1 MPNDGNHYTHYIVK
15 NGRILGEA
23 KIIEKLNHWISL
35 ALVKLGTGSKQT
47 TDYAFVENHTLV
59 SKIPN

>member
-1 MPNDGNHYTHYIVK
+1 VPNDGNNYTHYIVK
-15 NGRILGEA
+15 NERILGEA

-35 ALVKLGTGSKQT
+35 ALVKLGTGSKQI
-47 TDYAFVENHTLV
+47 TDCALVENHTLV